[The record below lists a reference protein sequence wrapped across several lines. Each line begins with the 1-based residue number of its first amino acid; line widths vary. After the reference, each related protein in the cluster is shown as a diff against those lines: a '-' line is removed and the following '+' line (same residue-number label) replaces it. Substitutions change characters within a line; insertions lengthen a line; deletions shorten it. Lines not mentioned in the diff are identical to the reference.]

1 MAITKPFAVIPH
13 PLGTV
18 ASGNELAS
26 RPALHLGEF
35 KDPGMVWQ
43 SSGASSLW
51 VRGDFGSNKI
61 VNFCSVLSANAL
73 PGTQI
78 RLRLGDT
85 QAEADGSGGGSPI
98 SVNGNGV
105 ANAATYTASS
115 DHASYTGA
123 LALASNGAGMIDYT
137 TTGSPTTAHMTSISA
152 GQWIKC
158 DLGSS
163 ANIDTVELIDN
174 PTWAGSALNGAVV
187 AGSNDNSSWTT
198 IHTVTTITTGVAY
211 IVTVG
216 AAWRYIR
223 VSGPSGGTGL
233 SEFRVKPTIPA
244 TPNYDSG
251 NVTFI
256 NPAITREDGKYGSH
270 LELPS
275 EITARWWRIDI
286 TGHTGDFQ
294 AMALVLGKKAS
305 FGTFYN
311 DKGFEFG
318 QEDMGAIG
326 VGRFGVVEEETG
338 IKLRTLAMDFGW
350 LSDSD
355 RHDIFQPLRD
365 KLGVTGMALWCFD
378 PDATVQR
385 QDKTYFGWLRKPAMF
400 RAASFRHDRWQSQF
414 DIRSII

>member
-51 VRGDFGSNKI
+51 VRGDFGSNKA
-61 VNFCSVLSANAL
+61 VDFMAMLSANAL
-73 PGTQI
+73 AGTQI
-78 RLRLGDT
+78 RLRLGAS
-85 QAEADGSGGGSPI
+85 QAEVDSGGNVIAQPNDMGDASWLKSGTGAATGNAAVAPDGS
-98 SVNGNGV
+98 N
-105 ANAATYTASS
+105 TASQVS
-115 DHASYTGA
+115 GIGAGTGA
-123 LALASNGAGMIDYT
+123 VR
-137 TTGSPTTAHMTSISA
+137 TTAALTSAAPDVHVWIKRISTSGVLSINSPLSYPDGEWQVNMASLSA
-152 GQWIKC
+152 GW
-158 DLGSS
+158 
-163 ANIDTVELIDN
+163 ELLT
-174 PTWAGSALNGAVV
+174 PTHPA
-187 AGSNDNSSWTT
+187 
-198 IHTVTTITTGVAY
+198 
-211 IVTVG
+211 VTVVNAFKSTG
-216 AAWRYIR
+216 ASIGMRFEAT
-223 VSGPSGGTGL
+223 SGGPL
-233 SEFRVKPTIPA
+233 SFYAWDAFISGTAIA
-244 TPNYDSG
+244 YDSG
-251 NVTFI
+251 TLPFI
-256 NPAITREDGKYGSH
+256 SPSITREDGKYGSH
-270 LELPS
+270 LEMPS
-275 EITARWWRIDI
+275 AATARWWRVDI

-294 AMALVLGKKAS
+294 AMALVLGKRAS

-318 QEDMGAIG
+318 QEDMGSVGI
-326 VGRFGVVEEETG
+326 GRFGVVEEETG

-365 KLGVTGMALWCFD
+365 KLGTTGTALWCFD